1 MPRGVRLSQEEK
13 DRRANERA
21 AKGLP
26 PLKPYVR
33 KFGPAKRPLT
43 ADEKFE
49 RALKKEERKQMRA
62 VKLATLPAEVAN
74 RRFRLKSFIG
84 PRLPPKPVVRR
95 PRLTPEEKFE
105 RALKK
110 QERLQMKA
118 VRLATLPA
126 ELANRRFRAK
136 DFIGP
141 VIPLTPEQIAKRKAS
156 SKKAYEKRKILKQQG
171 RALQALADTI
181 PLPPDTQRR
190 VRIIRGGGS
199 APRMPSIRSQAST
212 QGI

>member
-156 SKKAYEKRKILKQQG
+156 SKKAYEKRKLLKQG
-171 RALQALADTI
+171 RALQALAETI

-190 VRIIRGGGS
+190 VRVIRGSGR
-199 APRMPSIRSQAST
+199 APRLPSIRNVVADQAF
-212 QGI
+212 